1 MKKAEGNNEVM
12 KIDNF
17 SVVQPLLE
25 FGKDT
30 YYFVQI
36 IKRRKDEGNEGM
48 GVSELCLWQR
58 FIDRPETLDRMKQ
71 EIQELCTIYNAR
83 AYIELNPRS
92 LERWSI
98 ELTRKLLDRISLHD
112 FTSVQRLPNKVA
124 LSEETIKT
132 RGLKGIDR
140 RRWMLDI
147 DEKTTIPIADRWI
160 TEQGI
165 RKVATIP
172 TLSGAHIIIESF
184 NYKRAGLKL
193 GGKVEI
199 EGTKFILSP
208 TANTLLYC

>member
-1 MKKAEGNNEVM
+1 M

-132 RGLKGIDR
+132 RGLKEVDR

-160 TEQGI
+160 IEQEI
-165 RKVATIP
+165 KKVATIP

-193 GGKVEI
+193 GGKVET
-199 EGTKFILSP
+199 EGTCFILSP
-208 TANTLLYC
+208 TANTLLFY

>member
-1 MKKAEGNNEVM
+1 MR
-12 KIDNF
+12 IDNF
-17 SVVQPLLE
+17 NVVQPLLE

-58 FIDRPETLDRMKQ
+58 FIDRPETLDQMKQ

-124 LSEETIKT
+124 LLEETIKT
-132 RGLKGIDR
+132 RGLKVIDR

-172 TLSGAHIIIESF
+172 TLSGAHTIIESF
-184 NYKRAGLKL
+184 NYKHAGLKL
-193 GGKVEI
+193 GGKVEA
-199 EGTKFILSP
+199 EGTCFILSP
-208 TANTLLYC
+208 IANTLLYY

>member
-1 MKKAEGNNEVM
+1 MR
-12 KIDNF
+12 IDNF
-17 SVVQPLLE
+17 AKVQPLLD

-36 IKRRKDEGNEGM
+36 IKRRKDQGNEGM
-48 GVSELCLWQR
+48 SLSELCVWQR
-58 FIDRPETLDRMKQ
+58 FIDKPETLDLYKQ

-112 FTSVQRLPNKVA
+112 FQSVQRLPSKVA

-132 RGLKGIDR
+132 RGLLIDR
-140 RRWMLDI
+140 RRWMLDV
-147 DEKTTIPIADRWI
+147 DEPTTIPIADRWI
-160 TEQGI
+160 TENEV
-165 RKVATIP
+165 RKISTIP

-193 GGKVEI
+193 GEKVKT
-199 EGTKFILSP
+199 EGTSFILNP
-208 TANTLLYC
+208 TANTLLYF

>member
-1 MKKAEGNNEVM
+1 M

-17 SVVQPLLE
+17 SIVQPLLE

-36 IKRRKDEGNEGM
+36 IKRRKDEGNEGI
-48 GVSELCLWQR
+48 GVPELCLWQR

-92 LERWSI
+92 LEKWSI

-132 RGLKGIDR
+132 RGLKVVDR
-140 RRWMLDI
+140 RRWLLDI

-184 NYKRAGLKL
+184 NYKHAGLKL
-193 GGKVEI
+193 GGKVET
-199 EGTKFILSP
+199 EGTCFILSP
-208 TANTLLYC
+208 TANTLLYY

>member
-1 MKKAEGNNEVM
+1 M

-17 SVVQPLLE
+17 NVVQPLLE

-36 IKRRKDEGNEGM
+36 IKRRKDIGNEGM
-48 GVSELCLWQR
+48 SVSELCLWQR

-98 ELTRKLLDRISLHD
+98 ELTRKLLDRISMHD

-124 LSEETIKT
+124 LLEETIKT
-132 RGLKGIDR
+132 RGLKVVDR
-140 RRWMLDI
+140 RRWMLDV

-160 TEQGI
+160 TEQKI

-184 NYKRAGLKL
+184 NYKCAGLKL
-193 GGKVEI
+193 GGKVET
-199 EGTKFILSP
+199 EGTCFILSP
-208 TANTLLYC
+208 TSNTLLYY

>member
-1 MKKAEGNNEVM
+1 MRV
-12 KIDNF
+12 DNF

-48 GVSELCLWQR
+48 EISELCLWQR
-58 FIDRPETLDRMKQ
+58 FIDRPETLDLMKQ

-132 RGLKGIDR
+132 RGLLIDR

-147 DEKTTIPIADRWI
+147 DEKTTISIADRWI

-165 RKVATIP
+165 RKIATIP

-193 GGKVEI
+193 GGKVETG
-199 EGTKFILSP
+199 GTCFILSP
-208 TANTLLYC
+208 TANTLLYY

>member
-1 MKKAEGNNEVM
+1 MR
-12 KIDNF
+12 IDNF
-17 SVVQPLLE
+17 AKVQPLLD

-36 IKRRKDEGNEGM
+36 IKRRKDQGNEGM
-48 GVSELCLWQR
+48 SLSELCVWQR
-58 FIDRPETLDRMKQ
+58 FIDKPETLDLYKQ

-112 FTSVQRLPNKVA
+112 FQSVQRLPSKVA

-132 RGLKGIDR
+132 RGLLIDR
-140 RRWMLDI
+140 RRWMLDV
-147 DEKTTIPIADRWI
+147 DEPTTIPIADRWI
-160 TEQGI
+160 AENGI

-172 TLSGAHIIIESF
+172 TLSGAHLIIESF

-193 GGKVEI
+193 GGKVET
-199 EGTKFILSP
+199 EGTSFILSP
-208 TANTLLYC
+208 TANTLLYF

>member
-1 MKKAEGNNEVM
+1 MR
-12 KIDNF
+12 IDNF
-17 SVVQPLLE
+17 AKVQPLLD

-36 IKRRKDEGNEGM
+36 IKRRKDQGNEGM
-48 GVSELCLWQR
+48 SLSELCVWQR
-58 FIDRPETLDRMKQ
+58 FIDKPETLDLYKQ

-112 FTSVQRLPNKVA
+112 FQSVQRLPSKVA

-132 RGLKGIDR
+132 RGLLIDR
-140 RRWMLDI
+140 RRWMLDV
-147 DEKTTIPIADRWI
+147 DEPTPIPIADRWI
-160 TEQGI
+160 TENEV
-165 RKVATIP
+165 RKIATIP
-172 TLSGAHIIIESF
+172 TLSGAHLIIESF

-193 GGKVEI
+193 GEKVKT
-199 EGTKFILSP
+199 EGTSFILSP
-208 TANTLLYC
+208 TANTLLYF

>member
-1 MKKAEGNNEVM
+1 MKQNM
-12 KIDNF
+12 RIDNF
-17 SVVQPLLE
+17 AKIQPLLE

-36 IKRRKDEGNEGM
+36 IRRRKDEGNESLR
-48 GVSELCLWQR
+48 VSEICMWQR
-58 FIDRPETLDRMKQ
+58 FIDKPDTLERLKL

-98 ELTRKLLDRISLHD
+98 ELTRRLLDRISLHD

-132 RGLKGIDR
+132 RGLLIDR
-140 RRWMLDI
+140 RRWMLDV
-147 DEKTTIPIADRWI
+147 DEPTSIPIAIKWT
-160 TEQGI
+160 TEMGI
-165 RKVATIP
+165 KVVETIP
-172 TLSGAHIIIESF
+172 TLSGAHIIVESF

-193 GGKVEI
+193 GGTVKTG
-199 EGTKFILSP
+199 GTSFILSP
-208 TANTLLYC
+208 TANTLLYY

>member
-1 MKKAEGNNEVM
+1 M

-17 SVVQPLLE
+17 NVVQPLLE

-36 IKRRKDEGNEGM
+36 IKRRKDIGNEGM

-98 ELTRKLLDRISLHD
+98 ELTRKLLDRISMQD

-124 LSEETIKT
+124 LLEETIKT
-132 RGLKGIDR
+132 RGLKVVDR
-140 RRWMLDI
+140 RRWMLDV

-160 TEQGI
+160 TEQEI

-193 GGKVEI
+193 GGKVET
-199 EGTKFILSP
+199 EGTCFILSP
-208 TANTLLYC
+208 TSNTLLYY

>member
-1 MKKAEGNNEVM
+1 M

-17 SVVQPLLE
+17 AKIQPLLE

-36 IKRRKDEGNEGM
+36 IRRRKDEGNESLA
-48 GVSELCLWQR
+48 VSEMCMWQR
-58 FIDRPETLDRMKQ
+58 FIDKPETLEHLKL

-92 LERWSI
+92 LERWGI

-132 RGLKGIDR
+132 RGLKEIDR
-140 RRWMLDI
+140 RRWMLDV
-147 DEKTTIPIADRWI
+147 DEPTTIPIAEKWAN
-160 TEQGI
+160 EMGI
-165 RKVATIP
+165 RRVANIP
-172 TLSGAHIIIESF
+172 TLSGAHLIIESF

-193 GGKVEI
+193 GGMVET

-208 TANTLLYC
+208 TANTLLYY

>member
-1 MKKAEGNNEVM
+1 MR
-12 KIDNF
+12 IDNF
-17 SVVQPLLE
+17 SVVPPLLE

-36 IKRRKDEGNEGM
+36 IKRRKDVGNEGM
-48 GVSELCLWQR
+48 SVSELCLWQR

-92 LERWSI
+92 LEKWSI

-132 RGLKGIDR
+132 RGLKVVDR
-140 RRWMLDI
+140 RRWLLDI

-184 NYKRAGLKL
+184 NYKHAGLKL
-193 GGKVEI
+193 GGKVET
-199 EGTKFILSP
+199 EGTCFILSP
-208 TANTLLYC
+208 TSNTLLYY

>member
-1 MKKAEGNNEVM
+1 M

-17 SVVQPLLE
+17 AKIQPLLE

-36 IKRRKDEGNEGM
+36 IRRRKDEGNESLA
-48 GVSELCLWQR
+48 VSEICMWQR
-58 FIDRPETLDRMKQ
+58 FIDKPETLEYLKQ

-132 RGLKGIDR
+132 RGLLIDR
-140 RRWMLDI
+140 RRWLLDV
-147 DEKTTIPIADRWI
+147 DEPITIPIAEKWAN
-160 TEQGI
+160 EMGI
-165 RKVATIP
+165 RRVANIP
-172 TLSGAHIIIESF
+172 TLSGAHLIIESF

-193 GGKVEI
+193 GGMVET

-208 TANTLLYC
+208 TANTLLYY

>member
-1 MKKAEGNNEVM
+1 MR
-12 KIDNF
+12 IDNF
-17 SVVQPLLE
+17 AKIQPLLE

-36 IKRRKDEGNEGM
+36 IKRRKDEGNEGLE
-48 GVSELCLWQR
+48 VTERKIWQK
-58 FIDRPETLDRMKQ
+58 FIDKPDLLENLKQ

-132 RGLKGIDR
+132 RGLLIDR
-140 RRWMLDI
+140 RRWMLDV
-147 DEKTTIPIADRWI
+147 DEKTTIPVAEKWADNL
-160 TEQGI
+160 GI
-165 RKVATIP
+165 RRVANIP
-172 TLSGAHIIIESF
+172 TLSGAHLIIESF
-184 NYKRAGLKL
+184 NYKQAGLKL
-193 GGKVEI
+193 GGMVET
-199 EGTKFILSP
+199 EGAKFILSP
-208 TANTLLYC
+208 TANTLLYY

>member
-1 MKKAEGNNEVM
+1 M

-48 GVSELCLWQR
+48 GISELCLWQR

-98 ELTRKLLDRISLHD
+98 ELVRKLVDRISLHD

-160 TEQGI
+160 TEQEI

-193 GGKVEI
+193 GGKVET

>member
-1 MKKAEGNNEVM
+1 M

-17 SVVQPLLE
+17 AKIQPLLE

-36 IKRRKDEGNEGM
+36 IRRRKDEGNESLPVTEM
-48 GVSELCLWQR
+48 CMWQR
-58 FIDRPETLDRMKQ
+58 FIDKPDTLERLKL

-132 RGLKGIDR
+132 RGLLIDR
-140 RRWMLDI
+140 RRWMLDV
-147 DEKTTIPIADRWI
+147 DEKITIPVAEKWMEDM
-160 TEQGI
+160 GI
-165 RKVATIP
+165 RKVANIP

-184 NYKRAGLKL
+184 NYKQAGLKL
-193 GGKVEI
+193 GGKVET
-199 EGTKFILSP
+199 GGASFILSP
-208 TANTLLYC
+208 TANTLLYY

>member
-1 MKKAEGNNEVM
+1 MKRNM
-12 KIDNF
+12 RIDNF
-17 SVVQPLLE
+17 AKVQPLLE

-36 IKRRKDEGNEGM
+36 IKRKKDEGNEGM
-48 GVSELCLWQR
+48 SISELCVWQR
-58 FIDRPETLDRMKQ
+58 FIDKPETLDFYKQ

-112 FTSVQRLPNKVA
+112 FQSVQRLPSKVA

-132 RGLKGIDR
+132 RGLLIDR
-140 RRWMLDI
+140 RRWMLDV
-147 DEKTTIPIADRWI
+147 DEPTTIPIADRWI
-160 TEQGI
+160 TENEV
-165 RKVATIP
+165 RKIATIP

-193 GGKVEI
+193 GEKVKT
-199 EGTKFILSP
+199 EGTSFILSP
-208 TANTLLYC
+208 TANTLLYF

>member
-1 MKKAEGNNEVM
+1 MR
-12 KIDNF
+12 IDNF
-17 SVVQPLLE
+17 AKIQPLLE

-36 IKRRKDEGNEGM
+36 IKRRKDQGNEGL
-48 GVSELCLWQR
+48 GVSELCVWQR
-58 FIDRPETLDRMKQ
+58 FIDKPDTLEHLKQ

-132 RGLKGIDR
+132 RGLLIDR
-140 RRWMLDI
+140 RRWMLDV
-147 DEKTTIPIADRWI
+147 DEKTTIPVAEKWADNL
-160 TEQGI
+160 GI
-165 RKVATIP
+165 RKVANIP
-172 TLSGAHIIIESF
+172 TLSGAHLIIESF
-184 NYKRAGLKL
+184 NYKQAGLKL
-193 GGKVEI
+193 GGMVET
-199 EGTKFILSP
+199 EGAKFILSP
-208 TANTLLYC
+208 TANTLLYY

>member
-1 MKKAEGNNEVM
+1 MR
-12 KIDNF
+12 IDNF
-17 SVVQPLLE
+17 AKVQPLLD

-36 IKRRKDEGNEGM
+36 IKRRKDQGNEGM
-48 GVSELCLWQR
+48 SLSELCVWQR
-58 FIDRPETLDRMKQ
+58 FIDKPETLDLYKQ

-112 FTSVQRLPNKVA
+112 FQSVQRLPSKVA

-132 RGLKGIDR
+132 RGLLIDR
-140 RRWMLDI
+140 RRWMLDV
-147 DEKTTIPIADRWI
+147 DEPTTIPIADRWI
-160 TEQGI
+160 TENEV
-165 RKVATIP
+165 RKISTIP

-193 GGKVEI
+193 GEKVKT
-199 EGTKFILSP
+199 EGTSFILSP
-208 TANTLLYC
+208 TANTLLYF

>member
-1 MKKAEGNNEVM
+1 MR
-12 KIDNF
+12 IDNF
-17 SVVQPLLE
+17 AKVQPLLD

-48 GVSELCLWQR
+48 SLPELCVWQR
-58 FIDRPETLDRMKQ
+58 FIDKPETLDLYKQ

-112 FTSVQRLPNKVA
+112 FQSVQRLPSKVA

-132 RGLKGIDR
+132 RGLLIDR
-140 RRWMLDI
+140 RRWMLDV
-147 DEKTTIPIADRWI
+147 DEPTTIPIADRWI
-160 TEQGI
+160 TENGV

-172 TLSGAHIIIESF
+172 TLSGAHLIIESF

-193 GGKVEI
+193 GEKVKT
-199 EGTKFILSP
+199 EGTSFILSP
-208 TANTLLYC
+208 TANTLLYF

>member
-1 MKKAEGNNEVM
+1 MR
-12 KIDNF
+12 IDNF

-48 GVSELCLWQR
+48 GVNELCLWQR
-58 FIDRPETLDRMKQ
+58 FIDRSETLDRMKQ

-132 RGLKGIDR
+132 RGLKEIDR

-147 DEKTTIPIADRWI
+147 DEKITIPIADRWI
-160 TEQGI
+160 TKQEI

-184 NYKRAGLKL
+184 NYKHAGLKL
-193 GGKVEI
+193 GGKVET
-199 EGTKFILSP
+199 EGTCFILSP
-208 TANTLLYC
+208 TANTLLYY

>member
-1 MKKAEGNNEVM
+1 MR
-12 KIDNF
+12 IDNF

-48 GVSELCLWQR
+48 GISELCLWQR
-58 FIDRPETLDRMKQ
+58 FIDRPEILDQMKQ
-71 EIQELCTIYNAR
+71 KIQELCTIYNAR

-92 LERWSI
+92 LEMWSI

-112 FTSVQRLPNKVA
+112 FNSVQRLPNKVA

-132 RGLKGIDR
+132 RGLKEIDR

-193 GGKVEI
+193 GGKVET
-199 EGTKFILSP
+199 EGTCFILSP
-208 TANTLLYC
+208 TANTLLYY

>member
-48 GVSELCLWQR
+48 DVSELCLWQR
-58 FIDRPETLDRMKQ
+58 FIDRPETLDQMKQ

-98 ELTRKLLDRISLHD
+98 ELVRKLVDRISLHD

-132 RGLKGIDR
+132 RGLLIDR

-184 NYKRAGLKL
+184 NYKQAGLKL
-193 GGKVEI
+193 GGMVET
-199 EGTKFILSP
+199 EGAKFILSP
-208 TANTLLYC
+208 TANTLLYY

>member
-1 MKKAEGNNEVM
+1 MRV
-12 KIDNF
+12 DNF
-17 SVVQPLLE
+17 CVIQPLLE

-48 GVSELCLWQR
+48 VVSELCLWQR

-132 RGLKGIDR
+132 RGLKEIDR

-160 TEQGI
+160 TEQEI

-193 GGKVEI
+193 GGKVET
-199 EGTKFILSP
+199 EGTCFILNP
-208 TANTLLYC
+208 TANTLLYY